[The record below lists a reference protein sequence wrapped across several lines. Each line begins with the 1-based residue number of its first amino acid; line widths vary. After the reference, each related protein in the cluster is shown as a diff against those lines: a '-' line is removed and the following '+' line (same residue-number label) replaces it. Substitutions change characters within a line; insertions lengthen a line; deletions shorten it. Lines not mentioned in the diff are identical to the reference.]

1 MTTPTNPPSRSAA
14 STTSTA
20 STASIPDAAH
30 PREYRTPLDGASPRV
45 KARTTRTTTWPEYL
59 ARVAIFVLLGGMIV
73 LFQSQEPAFLNV
85 ANIFSILQSV
95 AIVAM
100 LGVGVT
106 LTLAVGGFD
115 LSCGSIAAFSQMAA
129 SYILIVGHGSTVA
142 AVLGCTALG
151 VLAGLFNGVLI
162 VRLRIPDQLATLG
175 TLFLL
180 AGLQLIPTGGR
191 SLATGTTLPDGTVAT
206 GTFPA
211 AFLALGRLRVFDI
224 VPVPVIVLALIT
236 LVLWFVMERTRWG
249 RVAYAIGG
257 NEIAARLAGA
267 PTRTYRLAAYA
278 GSGAIAALGGVL
290 LAARIGRGDVSVGN
304 SMLLDAVAA
313 ALIGYAV
320 WGVNRPN
327 VLGTV
332 IGAIFVGVLLNGLTM
347 LNAPYYT
354 QDFVKGAILVGALA
368 LTFSLSR
375 KTSR

>member
-1 MTTPTNPPSRSAA
+1 MNTPTPAQTSSPP
-14 STTSTA
+14 TA
-20 STASIPDAAH
+20 SV
-30 PREYRTPLDGASPRV
+30 REFPTQRRTVPLIERIAQ
-45 KARTTRTTTWPEYL
+45 
-59 ARVAIFVLLGGMIV
+59 VAIFVLLAGMIA
-73 LFQSQEPAFLNV
+73 LFQSREPAFLNV
-85 ANIFSILQSV
+85 ANLFSILQAV
-95 AIVAM
+95 AIVAL
-100 LGVGVT
+100 LGVGVS

-129 SYILIVGHGSTVA
+129 SYILIVWHGSA
-142 AVLGCTALG
+142 LSAVLGCVGLG
-151 VLAGLFNGVLI
+151 VLAGLFNGLLI

-206 GTFPA
+206 GSFPH
-211 AFLALGRLRVFDI
+211 AFLALGRFRLFDI
-224 VPVPVIVLALIT
+224 VPVPVIVLAVVTAL
-236 LVLWFVMERTRWG
+236 LWFIMERTRWG
-249 RVAYAIGG
+249 RVFYAIGG
-257 NEIAARLAGA
+257 NETAARLAGA
-267 PTRTYRLAAYA
+267 PTRTYRLIAYA
-278 GSGAIAALGGVL
+278 ASGAIAALGGVL

-332 IGAIFVGVLLNGLTM
+332 VGAIFVGVLLNGLTM
-347 LNAPYYT
+347 LNAPYYA

-368 LTFSLSR
+368 VTFSLSR
-375 KTSR
+375 KTAR